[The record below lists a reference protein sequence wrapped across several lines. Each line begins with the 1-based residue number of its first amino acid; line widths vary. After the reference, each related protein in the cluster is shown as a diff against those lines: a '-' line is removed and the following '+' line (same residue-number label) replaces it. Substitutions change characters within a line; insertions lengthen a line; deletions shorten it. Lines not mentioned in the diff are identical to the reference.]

1 VPNDDTSPLWD
12 ERPITDHFLK
22 AAMLKPVFYDFEA
35 SGLDGFPIEVGWAFV
50 DDQKRIVSDSSLIL
64 PDPKWN
70 LASNWDEG
78 AEQIHGISV
87 KHLMEKGIPTS
98 QVAQQLNQ
106 ALRGLDL
113 YSDSLFDQKWMR
125 QLYESASIGLTFT
138 LQDKPAPILIE
149 ELRAELGFTE
159 DDMVGLYRALD
170 HKAPHLDR
178 ARPDARH
185 WAARWQ
191 ALLKQ

>member
-1 VPNDDTSPLWD
+1 M
-12 ERPITDHFLK
+12 
-22 AAMLKPVFYDFEA
+22 AAVLKPVFYDFEA

-70 LASNWDEG
+70 LASNWDED
-78 AEQIHGISV
+78 AEQIHGIPL
-87 KHLMEKGIPTS
+87 KHVMEKGTPPR
-98 QVAQQLNQ
+98 QVTQLLNR
-106 ALRGLDL
+106 ALAGSDL
-113 YSDSLFDQKWMR
+113 YSDSLFDQKWMA
-125 QLYESASIGLTFT
+125 QLFEAAGIKPAFT

-149 ELRAELGFTE
+149 EFRAELGFNE
-159 DDMVGLYRALD
+159 DDVVGLYRTLD

-178 ARPDARH
+178 AKPDARH

-191 ALLKQ
+191 ALLKLQRS

>member
-1 VPNDDTSPLWD
+1 
-12 ERPITDHFLK
+12 
-22 AAMLKPVFYDFEA
+22 MQKPVFYDFEA

-70 LASNWDEG
+70 LPAKWDQS
-78 AEQIHGISV
+78 AEQIHGISL
-87 KHLMEKGIPTS
+87 KHLMEKGIPAR

-106 ALRGLDL
+106 VLAAQNL
-113 YSDSLFDQKWMR
+113 YSDSLFDQKWMG
-125 QLYESASIGLTFT
+125 QLFEAAGLSPAFVLQDTPAPVIIEQLRAQLGLT
-138 LQDKPAPILIE
+138 
-149 ELRAELGFTE
+149 
-159 DDMVGLYRALD
+159 DDDVAGLYRVVD

-178 ARPDARH
+178 AQPDARH

-191 ALLKQ
+191 ALLKLPGS